1 MPHAA
6 CDGQGIAIVTGL
18 EGENVPITG
27 WTCPI
32 ALV

>member
-1 MPHAA
+1 MAKA
-6 CDGQGIAIVTGL
+6 IAVVTGL
-18 EGENVPITG
+18 EGKNVPITG